1 MDNIFENKLGL
12 VLPGGGARGAYQVGV
27 LKAISE
33 ILPDSSKNPF
43 PIMSGTSVGA
53 INAAL
58 LAAESDSFNN
68 GVIKLNDIWGSFSSD
83 RIYKTNPMSLFLNS
97 LHWLLTLIT
106 AGILVK
112 NPKSLLN
119 NDPLEKMLK
128 ETLDF
133 EGIQLNIDKKNIEAI
148 AVTCASY
155 SRRSTSTFVQSN
167 NSNLI
172 WKKFHREGK
181 NAVINISHLM
191 ASVALPL
198 IFPAKIIEHQ
208 YFGDGAMRQ
217 ATPLSPA
224 IRLGANKL
232 LIITTNE
239 SHRDIKPKHKQ
250 PIHPSIAE
258 IGGYMLDAL
267 FSDGL
272 YSDLER
278 LDRINQIV
286 ENNDSS
292 VKTNNKKMKK
302 IDYLVISPSKS
313 INEVAQNH
321 YHQMPLSIRLILRGL
336 GVKNNRNS
344 DLVSFLLFESLF
356 TKSLI
361 ELGYEDG
368 LTLKNEILDL
378 TQVNES

>member
-1 MDNIFENKLGL
+1 
-12 VLPGGGARGAYQVGV
+12 V
-27 LKAISE
+27 
-33 ILPDSSKNPF
+33 
-43 PIMSGTSVGA
+43 
-53 INAAL
+53 L
-58 LAAESDSFNN
+58 LAAESKSFVN
-68 GVIKLNDIWGSFSSD
+68 GVIKLNNTWGSFSSD
-83 RIYKTNPMSLFLNS
+83 RIYKTNPMSLFLSS

-119 NDPLEKMLK
+119 NDPLQRMLI
-128 ETLDF
+128 EAVDF
-133 EGIQLNIDKKNIEAI
+133 EGIQSNIDKKNIEAI

-155 SRRSTSTFVQSN
+155 SKRSTSTFVQSN

-181 NAVINISHLM
+181 NAVINVSHLM

-224 IRLGANKL
+224 IRLGADKL

-239 SHRDIKPKHKQ
+239 THRDIKPKQKK

-278 LDRINQIV
+278 LDRVNQIV
-286 ENNDSS
+286 DNNDSS
-292 VKTNNKKMKK
+292 IKTNNKKMKK

-313 INEVAQNH
+313 INEIAQNN

-356 TKSLI
+356 TRSLI

-368 LTLKNEILDL
+368 IALKNEILDL
-378 TQVNES
+378 I

>member
-53 INAAL
+53 INVAL
-58 LAAESDSFNN
+58 LAAESESFVN
-68 GVIKLNDIWGSFSSD
+68 GVIKLNNTWGSFSSN
-83 RIYKTNPMSLFLNS
+83 RIYKTNPMSLFLSS

-119 NDPLEKMLK
+119 NDPLQRMLI
-128 ETLDF
+128 EAVDF
-133 EGIQLNIDKKNIEAI
+133 EGIQSNIDKKNIEAI

-155 SRRSTSTFVQSN
+155 SKRSTSTFVQSN

-181 NAVINISHLM
+181 NAVINVSHLM

-239 SHRDIKPKHKQ
+239 NHQNLNSEEEQIA
-250 PIHPSIAE
+250 HPSIAE

-267 FSDGL
+267 FSDAL

-286 ENNDSS
+286 NNNDSV
-292 VKTNNKKMKK
+292 VKTNKKKMKK

-313 INEVAQNH
+313 INEIAKNSF
-321 YHQMPLSIRLILRGL
+321 HQMPLTMRLILRGL
-336 GVKNNRNS
+336 GVLNAKNF
-344 DLVSFLLFESLF
+344 DLTSFLLFESLL
-356 TKSLI
+356 TKELI
-361 ELGYEDG
+361 DLGYKDG
-368 LTLKNEILDL
+368 ITLKSKILKL
-378 TQVNES
+378 I